1 MFQSRPG
8 CSTSAVLIAMGDLL
22 CHRLV
27 PSCGRVR
34 FGKNKELCMSS
45 MLITRT
51 LSWLVFAQ
59 DPSPTAGT
67 TTMPFVAAY
76 ARYGLASKCGSGSS
90 DACAAGRFNG
100 RGTRGAPV
108 ILLPMFGTQWSSARF
123 GWQHGVWNSL
133 SAMSPTELETCIR
146 RLIALGAPKATWP
159 HCMFWVLHVSS
170 SQLVGLNTVCLHWH
184 GYFGFL
190 IQGRHVMIIIMQGFL
205 MEAYHK

>member
-1 MFQSRPG
+1 M
-8 CSTSAVLIAMGDLL
+8 VLILDLDYLHQNSFHVSIKTWMLNLGRADCYGDLL

-90 DACAAGRFNG
+90 DACAAGKFNG

-108 ILLPMFGTQWSSARF
+108 ILLPMFGAQWSSARF
-123 GWQHGVWNSL
+123 GWQHGV
-133 SAMSPTELETCIR
+133 
-146 RLIALGAPKATWP
+146 
-159 HCMFWVLHVSS
+159 
-170 SQLVGLNTVCLHWH
+170 
-184 GYFGFL
+184 
-190 IQGRHVMIIIMQGFL
+190 
-205 MEAYHK
+205 